1 MTLNFVVFMIYC
13 TAFIGLGIWVGRKVD
28 SGAAFFVANRR
39 LGPALIFSTV
49 LAANIGAGS
58 TIGATGLGYR
68 DGLASWWWVGSAA
81 IGTFFLAFW
90 VGPKIWRI
98 ASDLG
103 LYTLGDYLQVRY
115 GSGVRASITSIIWI
129 STPALLAAQLIAM
142 AKILGF
148 LIGTSYEVSVF
159 MSAVIISLYFVGG
172 GLLSTAWVNMIH
184 LIVLMVGFIIIVPWS
199 LASAGGWQT
208 VAMSLP
214 SKPDYLNFWEG
225 GQSGWLLLAILAP
238 NFIVS
243 PGIIQKI
250 YGALDE
256 RAVRI
261 GLTATAISLLI
272 FAIVPTLLGM
282 IAHSYNPSL
291 TDNEDAL
298 LLVLDSGLPSIIGAL
313 GLAAIFSAEISS
325 ADAILYMLAT
335 SLSKDL
341 YQRHLQPDASDR
353 ELLKIA
359 RWAAFSGAILSVLL
373 ALVLPSIIGALTIFY
388 SLIAICVFIPV
399 IGGLFSPHPRSLEAS
414 SAVALGIA
422 VFLSVQFLIP
432 TTASN
437 ILLQPHL
444 LALAA
449 SGITFASISLWRSK
463 KSGDNL

>member
-1 MTLNFVVFMIYC
+1 MVYC

-28 SGAAFFVANRR
+28 TSAAFFVANRR

-58 TIGATGLGYR
+58 TIGAAGLGYR

-98 ASDLG
+98 ASDAG

-148 LIGTSYEVSVF
+148 LIGTPYEVNVF
-159 MSAVIISLYFVGG
+159 MGAVIISLYFVGG

-184 LIVLMVGFIIIVPWS
+184 LIVLMSGFIIIVPWS
-199 LASAGGWQT
+199 LASAGGWEV
-208 VAMSLP
+208 VATSLP
-214 SKPDYLNFWEG
+214 AKSDYLNFWEG
-225 GQSGWLLLAILAP
+225 GQSGWILLAILAP

-243 PGIIQKI
+243 PGIIQKV

-261 GLTATAISLLI
+261 GLTATAVSLLI

-282 IAHSYNPSL
+282 IAHTYNPAL
-291 TDNEDAL
+291 MDNEDAL
-298 LLVLDSGLPSIIGAL
+298 LLVLDSGLPAIIGAL

-341 YQRHLQPDASDR
+341 YQRHLNPQASDR
-353 ELLKIA
+353 ELLSVA

-388 SLIAICVFIPV
+388 SLIAVCVFVPV
-399 IGGLFSPHPRSLEAS
+399 VGGLLSQHPSSLEAL
-414 SAVALGIA
+414 AAGVVGLTT
-422 VFLSVQFLIP
+422 FLSGQFLI
-432 TTASN
+432 TTSNN

-444 LALAA
+444 LALIA
-449 SGITFASISLWRSK
+449 SGITFAGISIWRSRV
-463 KSGDNL
+463 SGNS

>member
-1 MTLNFVVFMIYC
+1 MTLNLAVFMVYC

-28 SGAAFFVANRR
+28 TSAAFFVANRR

-58 TIGATGLGYR
+58 TIGAAGLGYR

-90 VGPKIWRI
+90 IGPKIWRI
-98 ASDLG
+98 ASNSG

-148 LIGTSYEVSVF
+148 LIGTPYELNVF
-159 MSAVIISLYFVGG
+159 MGAVIISLYFVGG

-184 LIVLMVGFIIIVPWS
+184 LIVLMSGFIIIVPWS
-199 LASAGGWQT
+199 LASAGGWEV
-208 VAMSLP
+208 VATSLP
-214 SKPDYLNFWEG
+214 AKSDYLNFWEG
-225 GQSGWLLLAILAP
+225 GQSGWILLAILAP

-243 PGIIQKI
+243 PGIIQKV

-282 IAHSYNPSL
+282 IAHTYNPTLIDS
-291 TDNEDAL
+291 EDAL
-298 LLVLDSGLPSIIGAL
+298 LLVLDSGLPAIIGAL

-341 YQRHLQPDASDR
+341 YQRHLNPQASDR
-353 ELLKIA
+353 ELLSVA

-388 SLIAICVFIPV
+388 SLIAVCVFVPV
-399 IGGLFSPHPRSLEAS
+399 VGGLLSQHPSSLEAL
-414 SAVALGIA
+414 AAGVVGLTT
-422 VFLSVQFLIP
+422 FLSAQFLI
-432 TTASN
+432 TTTNST
-437 ILLQPHL
+437 LLQPHL
-444 LALAA
+444 IALIA
-449 SGITFASISLWRSK
+449 SGTTFTSISIWRSK
-463 KSGDNL
+463 VSGNKQ

>member
-1 MTLNFVVFMIYC
+1 MTLNLAVFMVYC

-28 SGAAFFVANRR
+28 TSAAFFVANRR

-58 TIGATGLGYR
+58 TIGAAGLGYR

-90 VGPKIWRI
+90 IGPKIWRI
-98 ASDLG
+98 ASNSG

-148 LIGTSYEVSVF
+148 LIGTPYEVNVF
-159 MSAVIISLYFVGG
+159 MGAVIISLYFVGG

-184 LIVLMVGFIIIVPWS
+184 LIVLMSGFIIIVPWS
-199 LASAGGWQT
+199 LASAGGWEAVT
-208 VAMSLP
+208 TSFPAKS
-214 SKPDYLNFWEG
+214 DYLNFWEG
-225 GQSGWLLLAILAP
+225 GQSGWILLAVLAP

-243 PGIIQKI
+243 PGIIQKV

-261 GLTATAISLLI
+261 GLTATAVSLLI
-272 FAIVPTLLGM
+272 FAIVPTFLGM
-282 IAHSYNPSL
+282 IAHTYNPAL
-291 TDNEDAL
+291 MDNEDAL
-298 LLVLDSGLPSIIGAL
+298 LLVLDSGLPAIIGAL

-341 YQRHLQPDASDR
+341 YQRHLNPQASDR
-353 ELLKIA
+353 ELLSVA
-359 RWAAFSGAILSVLL
+359 RRAAFSGAILSVLL

-388 SLIAICVFIPV
+388 SLIAVCVFVPV
-399 IGGLFSPHPRSLEAS
+399 VGGLLSQHPSSLEAL
-414 SAVALGIA
+414 AAGVVGLTT
-422 VFLSVQFLIP
+422 FLSAQFLI
-432 TTASN
+432 TTTNST
-437 ILLQPHL
+437 LLQPHL
-444 LALAA
+444 LALLA
-449 SGITFASISLWRSK
+449 SGVTFTGISIWRSK
-463 KSGDNL
+463 FSGN

>member
-1 MTLNFVVFMIYC
+1 MTLNLAVFIVYC
-13 TAFIGLGIWVGRKVD
+13 VLFIGLGLWVSRKVD
-28 SGAAFFVANRR
+28 SSAAFFVANRR
-39 LGPALIFSTV
+39 LGPILLFSTV

-58 TIGATGLGYR
+58 TIGAAGLGYR
-68 DGLASWWWVGSAA
+68 DGLAAWWWVGSAA

-98 ASDLG
+98 ASDAG

-148 LIGTSYEVSVF
+148 LIGTSYEISVF
-159 MSAVIISLYFVGG
+159 MGAIIILLYFVGG
-172 GLLSTAWVNMIH
+172 GLLSTAWVNMLH
-184 LIVLMVGFIIIVPWS
+184 LIVLMTGFIIIVPWS
-199 LASAGGWQT
+199 IVSAGGWEAVT
-208 VAMSLP
+208 MSLP
-214 SKPDYLNFWEG
+214 ERADYLNFWEG
-225 GQSGWLLLAILAP
+225 GQSGWMLLAVLVP

-243 PGIIQKI
+243 PGIIQKV

-282 IAHSYNPSL
+282 IAHTYNPAL
-291 TDNEDAL
+291 LDNEDAL
-298 LLVLDSGLPSIIGAL
+298 LLVLDSGLPAIIGAL

-341 YQRHLQPDASDR
+341 YQRHLNPRASDG
-353 ELLKIA
+353 ELLSIA

-388 SLIAICVFIPV
+388 SLIAVCVFIPV
-399 IGGLFSPHPRSLEAS
+399 VGGLLSRHPSSLEALAAG
-414 SAVALGIA
+414 AVGLT
-422 VFLSVQFLIP
+422 VFLSSQFLI
-432 TTASN
+432 TTAN
-437 ILLQPHL
+437 NTLLQPHL
-444 LALAA
+444 LALIA
-449 SGITFASISLWRSK
+449 SGITFAGISIWRSRI
-463 KSGDNL
+463 SGNER

>member
-1 MTLNFVVFMIYC
+1 MTLNLAVFIVYC
-13 TAFIGLGIWVGRKVD
+13 VLFIGLGLWVSRKVD
-28 SGAAFFVANRR
+28 SSAAFFVANRR
-39 LGPALIFSTV
+39 LGPILLFSTV

-58 TIGATGLGYR
+58 TIGAAGLGYR
-68 DGLASWWWVGSAA
+68 DGLAAWWWVGSAA

-98 ASDLG
+98 ASDAG

-148 LIGTSYEVSVF
+148 LIGTSYEVSVLLG
-159 MSAVIISLYFVGG
+159 AIIISLYFVGG
-172 GLLSTAWVNMIH
+172 GLLSTAWVNMLH
-184 LIVLMVGFIIIVPWS
+184 LIVLMTGFIVIVPWS
-199 LASAGGWQT
+199 IVSAGGWEVVT
-208 VAMSLP
+208 MSLP
-214 SKPDYLNFWEG
+214 ERADYLNFWEG
-225 GQSGWLLLAILAP
+225 GQSGWMLLAVLVP

-243 PGIIQKI
+243 PGIIQKV

-282 IAHSYNPSL
+282 IAHTYNPAL
-291 TDNEDAL
+291 LDNEDAL
-298 LLVLDSGLPSIIGAL
+298 LLVLDSGLPAIIGAL

-341 YQRHLQPDASDR
+341 YQRHLNPRASDS
-353 ELLKIA
+353 ELLSVA

-388 SLIAICVFIPV
+388 SLIAVCVFIPV
-399 IGGLFSPHPRSLEAS
+399 VGGLFSRHPSSLEALAAG
-414 SAVALGIA
+414 AVGLT
-422 VFLSVQFLIP
+422 VFLSSQFLI
-432 TTASN
+432 TTAN
-437 ILLQPHL
+437 NTLLQPHL
-444 LALAA
+444 LALIA
-449 SGITFASISLWRSK
+449 SGITFAAISIWRSK
-463 KSGDNL
+463 VSGNER

>member
-1 MTLNFVVFMIYC
+1 MTLNLAVFMVYC

-28 SGAAFFVANRR
+28 TSAAFFVANRR
-39 LGPALIFSTV
+39 LGSALIFSTV

-58 TIGATGLGYR
+58 TIGAAGLGYR
-68 DGLASWWWVGSAA
+68 DGLAAWWWVGSAG

-90 VGPKIWRI
+90 VGPKIWKI
-98 ASDLG
+98 ASDAG

-142 AKILGF
+142 AKILDF

-159 MSAVIISLYFVGG
+159 MGAIIISLYFVGG
-172 GLLSTAWVNMIH
+172 GLLSTAWVNMLH
-184 LIVLMVGFIIIVPWS
+184 LIVLTTGFIIIVPWS
-199 LASAGGWQT
+199 IISAGGWE
-208 VAMSLP
+208 VVSMSFP
-214 SKPDYLNFWEG
+214 ERPDYLNFWEG
-225 GQSGWLLLAILAP
+225 GQSGWILLAVLAP

-243 PGIIQKI
+243 PGIIQKV

-272 FAIVPTLLGM
+272 FAIVPPLLGM
-282 IAHSYNPSL
+282 IAHTYNPAL

-298 LLVLDSGLPSIIGAL
+298 LLVLDSGLPAIIGAL

-341 YQRHLQPDASDR
+341 YQRHLNPQASDR
-353 ELLKIA
+353 ELLSVA

-373 ALVLPSIIGALTIFY
+373 ALVLPSIIGTLTIFY
-388 SLIAICVFIPV
+388 SLIAVCVFIPV
-399 IGGLFSPHPRSLEAS
+399 VGGLLSRYPTSLEALAAG
-414 SAVALGIA
+414 AVGLT
-422 VFLSVQFLIP
+422 VFLSGQFLI
-432 TTASN
+432 TTANN

-444 LALAA
+444 LALIA
-449 SGITFASISLWRSK
+449 SGITFAGISIWRSRF
-463 KSGDNL
+463 SGNS

>member
-1 MTLNFVVFMIYC
+1 MTLNLAVFMVYC

-28 SGAAFFVANRR
+28 TSAAFFVANRR

-58 TIGATGLGYR
+58 TIGAAGLGYR

-98 ASDLG
+98 ASDAG

-148 LIGTSYEVSVF
+148 LIGTPYEVNVF
-159 MSAVIISLYFVGG
+159 MGAVIISLYFVGG

-184 LIVLMVGFIIIVPWS
+184 LIVLMSGFIIIVPWS
-199 LASAGGWQT
+199 LASAGGWEV
-208 VAMSLP
+208 VATSLP
-214 SKPDYLNFWEG
+214 AKSDYLNFWEG
-225 GQSGWLLLAILAP
+225 GQSGWILLAILAP

-243 PGIIQKI
+243 PGIIQKV

-261 GLTATAISLLI
+261 GLTATAVSLLI

-282 IAHSYNPSL
+282 IAHTYNPAL
-291 TDNEDAL
+291 MDNEDAL
-298 LLVLDSGLPSIIGAL
+298 LLVLDSGLPAIIGAL

-341 YQRHLQPDASDR
+341 YQRHLNPQASDR
-353 ELLKIA
+353 ELLSVA

-388 SLIAICVFIPV
+388 SLIAVCVFVPV
-399 IGGLFSPHPRSLEAS
+399 VGGLLSQHPSSLEAL
-414 SAVALGIA
+414 AAGVVGLTT
-422 VFLSVQFLIP
+422 FLSGQFLI
-432 TTASN
+432 TTSNN

-444 LALAA
+444 LALIA
-449 SGITFASISLWRSK
+449 SGITFAGISIWRSQV
-463 KSGDNL
+463 SGNS

>member
-1 MTLNFVVFMIYC
+1 MTLNLAVFIVYC
-13 TAFIGLGIWVGRKVD
+13 VLFIGLGLWVSRKVD
-28 SGAAFFVANRR
+28 SSAAFFVANRR
-39 LGPALIFSTV
+39 LGPILLFSTV

-58 TIGATGLGYR
+58 TIGAAGLGYR
-68 DGLASWWWVGSAA
+68 DGLAAWWWVGSAA

-98 ASDLG
+98 ASDAG

-148 LIGTSYEVSVF
+148 LIGTSYEISVF
-159 MSAVIISLYFVGG
+159 MGAIIILLYFVGG
-172 GLLSTAWVNMIH
+172 GLLSTAWVNMLH
-184 LIVLMVGFIIIVPWS
+184 LIVLMTGFIIIVPWS
-199 LASAGGWQT
+199 IVSAGGWEAVT
-208 VAMSLP
+208 MSLP
-214 SKPDYLNFWEG
+214 ERADYLNFWEG
-225 GQSGWLLLAILAP
+225 GQSGWMLLAVLVP

-243 PGIIQKI
+243 PGIIQKV

-282 IAHSYNPSL
+282 IAHTYNPAL
-291 TDNEDAL
+291 LDNEDAL
-298 LLVLDSGLPSIIGAL
+298 LLVLDSGLPAIIGAL

-341 YQRHLQPDASDR
+341 YQRHLNPRASDS
-353 ELLKIA
+353 ELLSIA

-388 SLIAICVFIPV
+388 SLIAVCVFIPV
-399 IGGLFSPHPRSLEAS
+399 VGGLLSRHPSSLEALAAG
-414 SAVALGIA
+414 AVGLT
-422 VFLSVQFLIP
+422 VFLSSQFLI
-432 TTASN
+432 TTAN
-437 ILLQPHL
+437 NTLLQPHL
-444 LALAA
+444 LALIA
-449 SGITFASISLWRSK
+449 SGITFAGISIWRSRI
-463 KSGDNL
+463 SGNER

>member
-1 MTLNFVVFMIYC
+1 MTLNLAVFIVYC
-13 TAFIGLGIWVGRKVD
+13 VLFIGLGLWVSRKVD
-28 SGAAFFVANRR
+28 SSAAFFVANRR
-39 LGPALIFSTV
+39 LGPILLFSTV

-58 TIGATGLGYR
+58 TIGAAGLGYR
-68 DGLASWWWVGSAA
+68 DGLAAWWWVGSAA

-98 ASDLG
+98 ASDAG

-148 LIGTSYEVSVF
+148 LIGTSYEISVF
-159 MSAVIISLYFVGG
+159 MGAIIILLYFVGG
-172 GLLSTAWVNMIH
+172 GLLSTAWVNMLH
-184 LIVLMVGFIIIVPWS
+184 LIVLMTGFIIIVPWS
-199 LASAGGWQT
+199 IVSAGGWEAVT
-208 VAMSLP
+208 MSLP
-214 SKPDYLNFWEG
+214 ERADYLNFWEG
-225 GQSGWLLLAILAP
+225 GQSGWMLLAVLVP

-243 PGIIQKI
+243 PGIIQKV

-282 IAHSYNPSL
+282 IAHTYNPAL
-291 TDNEDAL
+291 LDNEDAL
-298 LLVLDSGLPSIIGAL
+298 LLVLDSGLPAIIGAL

-341 YQRHLQPDASDR
+341 YQRHLNPRASDS
-353 ELLKIA
+353 ELLSIA

-373 ALVLPSIIGALTIFY
+373 ALVLPSNDF
-388 SLIAICVFIPV
+388 
-399 IGGLFSPHPRSLEAS
+399 LFLDRRLRLHTRSRRTL
-414 SAVALGIA
+414 V
-422 VFLSVQFLIP
+422 
-432 TTASN
+432 TASE
-437 ILLQPHL
+437 
-444 LALAA
+444 
-449 SGITFASISLWRSK
+449 
-463 KSGDNL
+463 

>member
-1 MTLNFVVFMIYC
+1 MTLNLAVFMVYC

-28 SGAAFFVANRR
+28 TSAAFFVANRR

-58 TIGATGLGYR
+58 TIGAAGLGYR

-98 ASDLG
+98 ASDAG

-148 LIGTSYEVSVF
+148 LIGTPYEVNVF
-159 MSAVIISLYFVGG
+159 MGAVIISLYFVGG

-184 LIVLMVGFIIIVPWS
+184 LIVLMSGFIIIVPWS
-199 LASAGGWQT
+199 LASAGGWEV
-208 VAMSLP
+208 VATSLP
-214 SKPDYLNFWEG
+214 AKSDYLNFWEG
-225 GQSGWLLLAILAP
+225 GQSGWILLAILAP

-243 PGIIQKI
+243 PGIIQKV

-261 GLTATAISLLI
+261 GLTATAVSLLI

-282 IAHSYNPSL
+282 IAHTYNPAL
-291 TDNEDAL
+291 MDNEDAL
-298 LLVLDSGLPSIIGAL
+298 LLVLDSGLPAIIGAL

-341 YQRHLQPDASDR
+341 YQRHLNPQASDR
-353 ELLKIA
+353 ELLSVA

-388 SLIAICVFIPV
+388 SLIAVCVFVPV
-399 IGGLFSPHPRSLEAS
+399 VGGLLSQHPSSLEAL
-414 SAVALGIA
+414 AAGVVGLTT
-422 VFLSVQFLIP
+422 FLSGQFLI
-432 TTASN
+432 TTSNN

-444 LALAA
+444 LALIA
-449 SGITFASISLWRSK
+449 SGITFAGISIWRSRV
-463 KSGDNL
+463 SGNS